1 MHPQSRGAL
10 QAVDRNTAP
19 APDLKKAQ
27 ASQSTLTRADLG
39 RSVQKAIGVSRER
52 ASIYVEQLLEEIFD
66 CLIDG
71 EEVKL
76 SAFGNF
82 SVREKRERDGRNPK
96 TGVKATIKARRV
108 VVFRPSQVLRARVGA
123 PSLSR

>member
-1 MHPQSRGAL
+1 MR
-10 QAVDRNTAP
+10 D
-19 APDLKKAQ
+19 AQ
-27 ASQSTLTRADLG
+27 PSQSTLTRADLA
-39 RSVQKAIGVSRER
+39 RSVQKAIGVSRDR
-52 ASIYVEQLLEEIFD
+52 ASIYVEQLFEEIFER
-66 CLIDG
+66 LING

-108 VVFRPSQVLRARVGA
+108 VVFRASQVLRARVGA
-123 PSLSR
+123 RSPFR

>member
-1 MHPQSRGAL
+1 MPVQARGVP
-10 QAVDRNTAP
+10 QAVDWNTSP
-19 APDLKKAQ
+19 APEIRDAQ
-27 ASQSTLTRADLG
+27 PSQSTLTRADLA
-39 RSVQKAIGVSRER
+39 RSVQKAIGVSRDR
-52 ASIYVEQLLEEIFD
+52 ASIYVEQLFEEIFER
-66 CLIDG
+66 LING

-108 VVFRPSQVLRARVGA
+108 VVFRASQVLRARVGA
-123 PSLSR
+123 RSPFR